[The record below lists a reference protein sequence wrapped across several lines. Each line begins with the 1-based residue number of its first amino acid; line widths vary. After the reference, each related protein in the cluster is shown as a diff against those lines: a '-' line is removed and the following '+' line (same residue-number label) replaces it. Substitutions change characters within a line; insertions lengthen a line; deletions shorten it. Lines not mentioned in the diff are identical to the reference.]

1 MQTLFLPARYNAGTD
16 LRASSGP
23 GVVKWQASPGLM
35 IMHKLLLTALS
46 AMLAMVCSGPAAAE
60 RNFPQQAQRGE
71 LKGFQYPT
79 MAIGKNLYRLAAGSR
94 IYNEHNLIIM
104 PAALQI
110 QTAPIMY
117 LLDTSGN
124 LSRVW
129 LLTVEEAR
137 QHAPPK

>member
-1 MQTLFLPARYNAGTD
+1 MQTLFLPARYNAAQPF
-16 LRASSGP
+16 RASSGP
-23 GVVKWQASPGLM
+23 GVVKLQASPEVM
-35 IMHKLLLTALS
+35 IMHKFLLTALA
-46 AMLAMVCSGPAAAE
+46 AMLAMICAAPTAAE
-60 RNFPQQAQRGE
+60 RNFPHQAQRGE

-79 MAIGKNLYRLAAGSR
+79 MAIGKNVYRLAAGSR

-129 LLTVEEAR
+129 LLTGDEAR
-137 QHAPPK
+137 QHALPK